1 MISVII
7 PAHNRALML
16 ADALSSVSAQT
27 CRDYEV
33 IVVDDGST
41 DDTERTVRTA
51 GMPVRYLRQAHSGVS
66 AARNL
71 GVAEARGEWIAF
83 LDSDDRW
90 LGEKL
95 ERQMAFVQ
103 SHDDVV
109 ACQTEEI
116 WIRNGVR
123 VNPRRRHLKPSGDI
137 FLPSLE
143 LCLVSPSAVLLRR
156 ATFERLGGFD
166 EGLCAC
172 EDYDLWLRLAVD
184 TPVHLVPEA
193 LTVRYAG
200 HPDQLSRRYWGMDR
214 FRVAALAR
222 LLASGVLGS
231 ERRACATRVLA
242 RKCEILAAGAQ
253 RRGRAAEAEGY
264 RAIARCYTD
273 ADERRGSPGGVR
285 PVAGAGW
292 ER

>member
-7 PAHNRALML
+7 PAYNRAVML
-16 ADALSSVSAQT
+16 ADALRSVSTQT
-27 CRDYEV
+27 FRDYEV

-41 DDTERTVRTA
+41 DDTEHTVRAA
-51 GMPVRYLRQAHSGVS
+51 GMPVRYLWQAHSGVS

-71 GVAEARGEWIAF
+71 GVAAARGEWIAF

-90 LGEKL
+90 LAEKL
-95 ERQMAFVQ
+95 ARQMAFVQ
-103 SHDDVV
+103 SHDGVV

-123 VNPRRRHLKPSGDI
+123 VNPRRRHSKPSGDI

-214 FRVAALAR
+214 FRVAALSR
-222 LLASGVLGS
+222 LLSSGVLDL

-242 RKCEILAAGAQ
+242 RKCEILAAGAH

-273 ADERRGSPGGVR
+273 ADGR
-285 PVAGAGW
+285 
-292 ER
+292 